1 MRSSSVSASRRR
13 DTRPYYSPVI
23 RKTRGSERHRL
34 DLRVRRSDRTET
46 RSSGLNCAID
56 TLGGGGEHAG
66 RWWRARRVG
75 MARRWAGA
83 GMKPGSAKLSL
94 SDSSHLT
101 ARGPAGKLERGLLNF
116 NI

>member
-66 RWWRARRVG
+66 RWWRARWAVVASTPGGDGEKVG
-75 MARRWAGA
+75 
-83 GMKPGSAKLSL
+83 GSGNE
-94 SDSSHLT
+94 T
-101 ARGPAGKLERGLLNF
+101 GLRKVEPE
-116 NI
+116 